1 MKPSLVNK
9 FSNGKNSPKGTS
21 LFLLYF
27 FNIFALLSNTTIELN
42 IFDSSLLLIP
52 KIILNVLQNK
62 EIPIYGKGEN
72 VRDWI
77 YVDQHCDAIQKIL
90 SKGRSGE
97 SYNIS
102 GNNEINNLDIVNLI
116 LEKMN
121 KSKDLIKFVED
132 RPGHDLRYS
141 LDSRKILDELQWK
154 NNLSFEEGLDKTI
167 DWYLENSESFN
178 SISPQV
184 IRSDTPWK

>member
-1 MKPSLVNK
+1 MLCL
-9 FSNGKNSPKGTS
+9 KNEK
-21 LFLLYF
+21 
-27 FNIFALLSNTTIELN
+27 
-42 IFDSSLLLIP
+42 
-52 KIILNVLQNK
+52 
-62 EIPIYGKGEN
+62 IPIYGNGKN
-72 VRDWI
+72 IRDWI
-77 YVDQHCDAIQKIL
+77 YVDDHCEAVL
-90 SKGRSGE
+90 SSLLNGEAGE

-102 GNNEINNLDIVNLI
+102 ANNEIDNITIVTKI
-116 LEKMN
+116 LEIMD
-121 KSKDLIKFVED
+121 KSNDLIEFVDD